1 VSEII
6 LISPV
11 WQFVTCP
18 LSMSPF
24 LTVSTENN
32 DFVFYYQAETS
43 ILLPEEIEN
52 KWQLVTNSLF

>member
-11 WQFVTCP
+11 WKFVTCP
-18 LSMSPF
+18 LSMSTF

-32 DFVFYYQAETS
+32 VFVFYYQAETS
-43 ILLPEEIEN
+43 ILLPKEIEN